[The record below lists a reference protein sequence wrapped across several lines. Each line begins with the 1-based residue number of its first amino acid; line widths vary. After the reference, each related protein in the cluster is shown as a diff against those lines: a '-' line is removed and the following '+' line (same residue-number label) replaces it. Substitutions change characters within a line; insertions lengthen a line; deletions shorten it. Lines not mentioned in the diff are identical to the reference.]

1 MWSST
6 QQGGGFMDNTM
17 SSPSASGGT
26 GGDKGK
32 KKQNI
37 VPVQITEILEAPE
50 ENFTVE
56 GSEVGMAVVAGRVTS
71 MEKAAT
77 KSTYRIQ
84 DESGEIEVIH
94 WVEEGSVQ
102 QEFCEGSLVKV
113 TGSVRFQQDKRHVMA
128 FKISPIADQV
138 EYDSHLLQVVYSHL
152 KMRQL
157 NQKINGQIGL
167 DGGLSN
173 SMMGTG
179 LGGGMSSVPAA
190 AGQGQSFGNKG
201 YDMVYNVIKGG
212 MDDAGVNRDAIF
224 QQVKSSVSRVEMD
237 KALDYLS
244 SEGHVYSTID
254 EDHFKTTDGD

>member
-1 MWSST
+1 
-6 QQGGGFMDNTM
+6 
-17 SSPSASGGT
+17 
-26 GGDKGK
+26 
-32 KKQNI
+32 
-37 VPVQITEILEAPE
+37 
-50 ENFTVE
+50 
-56 GSEVGMAVVAGRVTS
+56 
-71 MEKAAT
+71 
-77 KSTYRIQ
+77 
-84 DESGEIEVIH
+84 
-94 WVEEGSVQ
+94 
-102 QEFCEGSLVKV
+102 
-113 TGSVRFQQDKRHVMA
+113 MA

-224 QQVKSSVSRVEMD
+224 QQVRRGNSPWIAVGAPD
-237 KALDYLS
+237 LLS
-244 SEGHVYSTID
+244 PGEEQCEPCG
-254 EDHFKTTDGD
+254 DGQGAGLPLQRGPRLQHHRRGSLQDN